1 MKVPT
6 TLRELQCFMGLM
18 NYERRFLKD
27 FAAKMLPLTNAT
39 KRGAEFRGLTP
50 EEEKAFRLEQLRGD
64 NTAAAHALCALV
76 EQHPDL
82 AAQIEGVLQA
92 SGIVPPSRPPSV
104 AVSDVSSLEED

>member
-1 MKVPT
+1 M
-6 TLRELQCFMGLM
+6 RER
-18 NYERRFLKD
+18 ERERERERDAVIYILYIHD
-27 FAAKMLPLTNAT
+27 ICVYVQGET
-39 KRGAEFRGLTP
+39 

>member
-1 MKVPT
+1 MIYILYIHDICVYVQGET
-6 TLRELQCFMGLM
+6 
-18 NYERRFLKD
+18 
-27 FAAKMLPLTNAT
+27 
-39 KRGAEFRGLTP
+39 